1 MLQSKAI
8 SQEIINEIGTQTL
21 ARFGLNIF
29 SLNTYSAYQASVTA
43 TNNINASYKLNKN
56 NNKYFGFTHEA
67 IEVGKKNIESELY
80 STGEKSYTT
89 DELAYINKE
98 AHNCFDTQNNN
109 DYLKSTLINQNYTK
123 EDIEKIATSQS
134 KYAKEN
140 HGLADVITVDK
151 YGNTI
156 KEEQHKVIEK
166 TKGKKGLYGKDNKYI
181 EDDNLKIVV
190 ASDDYERHK
199 NELQKTVEHSKKT
212 DDVEAAKKAL
222 EKLEKSQT
230 SREEAKN
237 PTKTAIKIQATQ
249 AGYHV
254 VQAGMSDGVVVALS
268 TLASGTIYEI
278 KDALHNKDSQTTVM
292 ERIERL
298 LKKVLKDFYK
308 TFKRG
313 AWFGFI
319 DVGVGILSQML
330 KSISSKL
337 NLLWKELRTSFKS
350 IYNAIHSYISGE
362 IKSYEELLSVII
374 KGILSAML
382 VVGTVAF
389 ETQLE
394 TFLAPIVTPT
404 VASFLAPALAIVVGS
419 LAVVVTMKGVDL
431 ALNTLFGVLAQR
443 DVAKMKLEEI
453 QSICGEF
460 LPDLIMEQG
469 ELQELID
476 RTYQDKKL
484 TFEKS
489 FADFQYGL
497 SKNNIDAM
505 LNGLIGINGIYGKKL
520 QFYSFSQFDN
530 LMLSDESFKL

>member
-8 SQEIINEIGTQTL
+8 SQEVINEIGTQTL

-29 SLNTYSAYQASVTA
+29 SLNTYNAYEQSAAGSINVFDAYDKHKNNPYYFGQTFEDLDVMARNISSGLNNKKTTFATTDNLGEVNHPITDVKEFDYYGNNLKLYQHKVVKDS
-43 TNNINASYKLNKN
+43 KELFGK
-56 NNKYFGFTHEA
+56 NNKY
-67 IEVGKKNIESELY
+67 L
-80 STGEKSYTT
+80 
-89 DELAYINKE
+89 
-98 AHNCFDTQNNN
+98 QN
-109 DYLKSTLINQNYTK
+109 D
-123 EDIEKIATSQS
+123 
-134 KYAKEN
+134 
-140 HGLADVITVDK
+140 
-151 YGNTI
+151 
-156 KEEQHKVIEK
+156 
-166 TKGKKGLYGKDNKYI
+166 
-181 EDDNLKIVV
+181 KIVV
-190 ASDDYERHK
+190 ASDDYEKHK
-199 NELQKTVEHSKKT
+199 NYLENMINNTKDPITKQNAQELLS
-212 DDVEAAKKAL
+212 
-222 EKLEKSQT
+222 KLEKSDI
-230 SREEAKN
+230 SRSESENAR
-237 PTKTAIKIQATQ
+237 TTAIKMQATQ

-254 VQAGMSDGVVVALS
+254 VQAGISDGIVVALS